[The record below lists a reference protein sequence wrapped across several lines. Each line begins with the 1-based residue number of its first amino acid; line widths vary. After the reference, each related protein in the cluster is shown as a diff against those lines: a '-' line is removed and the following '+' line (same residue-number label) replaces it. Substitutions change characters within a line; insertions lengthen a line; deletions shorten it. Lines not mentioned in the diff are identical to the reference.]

1 MMYGMNGMPERP
13 GMNGMNEVPGMNG
26 MNEVPGMNGMP
37 ERPGMP
43 EMPERPGM
51 NEPNEIVTL
60 LANFVNYLNVSYYES
75 LFTQKHEE
83 ARANINAIYDTVAMT
98 PNVPPTKEQCVS
110 FYNDIRVL
118 GNVTYTDDPDY
129 FIYKRLLRKYIGV

>member
-1 MMYGMNGMPERP
+1 MNGMPERPGMNEMNEVPERPGMNGMPERP
-13 GMNGMNEVPGMNG
+13 GMNGMN
-26 MNEVPGMNGMP
+26 
-37 ERPGMP
+37 
-43 EMPERPGM
+43 GM

-129 FIYKRLLRKYIGV
+129 FIYKRLLRKYIASADYP

>member
-1 MMYGMNGMPERP
+1 MNGMNGMPER
-13 GMNGMNEVPGMNG
+13 PGMNG

-75 LFTQKHEE
+75 LFTKNHED
-83 ARANINAIYDTVAMT
+83 ARANINAIYDAVAMT
-98 PNVPPTKEQCVS
+98 PNAPPTKEQCVS

-118 GNVTYTDDPDY
+118 GNVTHTDDPDY
-129 FIYKRLLRKYIGV
+129 YIYKRLLRKYIASADYP

>member
-1 MMYGMNGMPERP
+1 MNGMNGMNGMP
-13 GMNGMNEVPGMNG
+13 G

-37 ERPGMP
+37 GMN
-43 EMPERPGM
+43 EVPGM
-51 NEPNEIVTL
+51 NGMPGMKEPNEIVTL

-75 LFTQKHEE
+75 LFTQKHED
-83 ARANINAIYDTVAMT
+83 ARANINAIYDAVAMT
-98 PNVPPTKEQCVS
+98 PNAPPTKEQCVS